1 MSRLLSGL
9 GIVAVSVALDQALKF
24 WVESNMAYQE
34 ITELVPVFALFRT
47 HNEGIAFSMLT
58 GLGPWVLVTIAVAV
72 ICFVLWLWRSNPA
85 ARWLSHIGFGLIIG
99 GAIGNIIDRAL
110 LGYVVDMFLFS
121 LENWSFAVFNLA
133 DAFISVGAAAIILDE
148 FLTWRAQKSIDAQ
161 HK

>member
-1 MSRLLSGL
+1 MSKILSGF

-24 WVESNMAYQE
+24 WVETNMAYQE
-34 ITELVPVFALFRT
+34 RIELLPVFSLFRT

-58 GLGPWVLVTIAVAV
+58 NLGPWMLVALAVVV
-72 ICFVLWLWRSNPA
+72 IGFVMWLWRSNPPE
-85 ARWLSHIGFGLIIG
+85 RWLSHLGFGLIIG
-99 GAIGNIIDRAL
+99 GAIGNIIDRSL

-133 DAFISVGAAAIILDE
+133 DAFISVGAAAVILDE
-148 FLTWRAQKSIDAQ
+148 FLSWRSQKSIDAQ

>member
-1 MSRLLSGL
+1 MNKISSGF
-9 GIVAVSVALDQALKF
+9 GIIAISIALDQALKF

-34 ITELVPVFALFRT
+34 RIDLVPFFALFRT

-58 GLGPWVLVTIAVAV
+58 DLGPWALIAIATAV
-72 ICFVLWLWRSNPA
+72 ICFVLWLWRSNPP
-85 ARWLSHIGFGLIIG
+85 ARWLSHLGFGLIIG
-99 GAIGNIIDRAL
+99 GAIGNIIDRAM

-148 FLTWRAQKSIDAQ
+148 FLSWRAQKSIDAP

>member
-1 MSRLLSGL
+1 MSRLLSGF
-9 GIVAVSVALDQALKF
+9 GIVAVSVAFDQALKF

-34 ITELVPVFALFRT
+34 TIELLPVFALFRT

-58 GLGPWVLVTIAVAV
+58 GLGPWVLVAIAVAV

-85 ARWLSHIGFGLIIG
+85 ARWLSHLGFGLIVG

-121 LENWSFAVFNLA
+121 LESWSFAVFNLA
-133 DAFISVGAAAIILDE
+133 DAFISIGAAAIILDE
-148 FLTWRAQKSIDAQ
+148 LLNWRTQKSIDGPP
-161 HK
+161 K

>member
-1 MSRLLSGL
+1 MSKPLSGF

-24 WVESNMAYQE
+24 WVESNMAYHE
-34 ITELVPVFALFRT
+34 IIELVPFFALFRT

-58 GLGPWVLVTIAVAV
+58 GLGPWILATIAFAV
-72 ICFVLWLWRSNPA
+72 ICFVLWLWRSNPP
-85 ARWLSHIGFGLIIG
+85 ARWLSHLGFGLIIG

-133 DAFISVGAAAIILDE
+133 DAFISIGAAAIILDE
-148 FLTWRAQKSIDAQ
+148 FITWRAQKSIDAQ

>member
-1 MSRLLSGL
+1 MSKILSGF

-24 WVESNMAYQE
+24 WVETNMAYQE
-34 ITELVPVFALFRT
+34 RIELVPVFSLFRT

-58 GLGPWVLVTIAVAV
+58 NLGPWMLVALAMAV
-72 ICFVLWLWRSNPA
+72 IGFVLWLWRSNPPE
-85 ARWLSHIGFGLIIG
+85 RWLSHLGFGLIIG
-99 GAIGNIIDRAL
+99 GAIGNIIDRSL

-133 DAFISVGAAAIILDE
+133 DAFISIGAAAVILDE
-148 FLTWRAQKSIDAQ
+148 FLGWRTQKSIDAQ

>member
-1 MSRLLSGL
+1 MSKILSGF
-9 GIVAVSVALDQALKF
+9 GIVAISVALDQALKF
-24 WVESNMAYQE
+24 WVETNMDYQE
-34 ITELVPVFALFRT
+34 RIDLVPFFALFRT

-58 GLGPWVLVTIAVAV
+58 NFGPWALVAIAIAV
-72 ICFVLWLWRSNPA
+72 ICFVLWLWRSNPSS
-85 ARWLSHIGFGLIIG
+85 RWLSHLGFGLIIG

-121 LENWSFAVFNLA
+121 LESWSFAVFNLA

-148 FLTWRAQKSIDAQ
+148 FLSWRAQKSIDAQ